1 MILTYAI
8 EETAPYSRAAVV
20 ACVAK
25 ACSAWSK
32 ALSGYSVRFQPL
44 ADDEDEDLAD
54 ITFRDITFRFGRIDD
69 EAWIAQHR
77 RWAAA
82 SVITFRDSY
91 TSGKPHS
98 WAINGWDRFWG
109 LKDSCLLTCALHEIG
124 HALGFTGHVA
134 PGAGC
139 MEANQDHRWTKPTAV
154 DVAAVLPAF
163 QKLYPIG

>member
-1 MILTYAI
+1 MTLTYAI
-8 EETAPYSRAAVV
+8 EETAPYSRAAVM

-25 ACSAWSK
+25 ACEQWSK
-32 ALSGYSVRFQPL
+32 ALAGRVRFQL
-44 ADDEDEDLAD
+44 MAHDDDEEEA
-54 ITFRDITFRFGRIDD
+54 DITFRFGRIDN

-98 WAINGWDRFWG
+98 WAINGWARFWS

-139 MEANQDHRWTKPTAV
+139 MEANQNHRWTKPTPV
-154 DVAAVLPAF
+154 DVAAVLPAL

>member
-25 ACSAWSK
+25 ACDKWSK
-32 ALSGYSVRFQPL
+32 ALAGRVRFQL
-44 ADDEDEDLAD
+44 MAHDEDEELAD
-54 ITFRDITFRFGRIDD
+54 LTFRFGQIDN
-69 EAWIAQHR
+69 EAWIAQHK
-77 RWAAA
+77 RWGVA
-82 SVITFRDSY
+82 SVITFRHSHA
-91 TSGKPHS
+91 SGKARS
-98 WAINGWDRFWG
+98 WAISAWDRFWG

-139 MEANQDHRWTKPTAV
+139 MEASQDHRWTKPTLTDV
-154 DVAAVLPAF
+154 DAVLAHLNP
-163 QKLYPIG
+163 KR